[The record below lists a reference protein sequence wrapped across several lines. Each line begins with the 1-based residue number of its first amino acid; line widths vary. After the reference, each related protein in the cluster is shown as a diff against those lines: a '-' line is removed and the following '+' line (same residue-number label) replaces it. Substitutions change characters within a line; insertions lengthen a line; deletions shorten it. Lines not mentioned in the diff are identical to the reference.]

1 MSTAP
6 ATNAAPAEGEAAP
19 KKGKGKL
26 LLIVGVVVL
35 LLGGGGGFWFW
46 KSKQAAH
53 EPEVAKAAPP
63 APLQF
68 HPLDPAFVVNFQAGA
83 TARFLQLEV
92 RIGSRELETIEMLK
106 GNDPVIRNDLLL
118 MYGSQDYAQ
127 LASREGKEKLR
138 ADTLAAIRKIVKA
151 EGGKPESVEAV
162 FFTSFVMQ

>member
-6 ATNAAPAEGEAAP
+6 AAPAPAEGEAEP

-26 LLIVGVVVL
+26 FLIIGLVVL
-35 LLGGGGGFWFW
+35 LLGGGGGGFWFW
-46 KSKQAAH
+46 KSRQAAH
-53 EPEVAKAAPP
+53 EPEVAKPVPP

-83 TARFLQLEV
+83 SARFLQLEV

-118 MYGSQDYAQ
+118 MYGSQNYDQ
-127 LASREGKEKLR
+127 LATREGKEKLR
-138 ADTLAAIRKIVKA
+138 TDTLAAIRKIIKA

>member
-6 ATNAAPAEGEAAP
+6 AANAAPAEGEAPA
-19 KKGKGKL
+19 KKSKGKL
-26 LLIVGVVVL
+26 LLVVGAVVL

-46 KSKQAAH
+46 KSKQATA
-53 EPEVAKAAPP
+53 EPEVAKVEPP

-106 GNDPVIRNDLLL
+106 ANDPVIRNDLLL
-118 MYGSQDYAQ
+118 MYGSQDYTQ
-127 LASREGKEKLR
+127 LTSREGKEKLR
-138 ADTLAAIRKIVKA
+138 ADTLTAIRKIVKA
-151 EGGKPESVEAV
+151 EGGKPESVEAA